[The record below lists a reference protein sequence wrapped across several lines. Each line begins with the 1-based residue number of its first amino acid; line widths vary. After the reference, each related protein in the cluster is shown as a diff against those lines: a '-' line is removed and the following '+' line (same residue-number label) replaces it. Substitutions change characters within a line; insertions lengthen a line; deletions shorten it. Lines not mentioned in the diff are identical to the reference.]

1 MVNPVVNH
9 RVKPGMMYPSNT
21 AADVGDSR
29 PLTIGRLA
37 RRAEV
42 GVETV
47 RHYTR
52 LKLLAAPKERVGAY
66 RVYPRKTVA
75 RIRFIKRAQE
85 LGFTLKEIAGLL
97 ALEDGRDRVAV
108 RRIASTRLAQ
118 IEQRL
123 TDLQAMAGHLRH
135 LLHECEHASGRVRC
149 PIIEALA
156 EGPPAGPR
164 HPGS

>member
-1 MVNPVVNH
+1 M
-9 RVKPGMMYPSNT
+9 PGSTGTNGELT
-21 AADVGDSR
+21 VSG

-42 GVETV
+42 GIETV

-52 LKLLAAPKERVGAY
+52 MKLLAAPKERIGAY
-66 RVYPRKTVA
+66 RVYPPQTVA

-97 ALEDGRDRVAV
+97 ALEDGRDRAAV
-108 RRIASTRLAQ
+108 RRIAGARLVQ

-123 TDLQAMAGHLRH
+123 VDLQAMAGHLRH
-135 LLHECEHASGRVRC
+135 LLHACEHTNGRVRC
-149 PIIEALA
+149 PIIAALA
-156 EGPPAGPR
+156 DEPAVGAR
-164 HPGS
+164 TLNA

>member
-1 MVNPVVNH
+1 MPEIT
-9 RVKPGMMYPSNT
+9 PTDT
-21 AADVGDSR
+21 AIKASR

-37 RRAEV
+37 RSADV

-47 RHYTR
+47 RHYIKM
-52 LKLLAAPKERVGAY
+52 KLLSAPRERVGAY
-66 RVYPRKTVA
+66 RVYPPQTVA

-108 RRIASTRLAQ
+108 RRIAGARLAQ

-123 TDLQAMAGHLRH
+123 ADLQLMAGHLRH
-135 LLHECEHASGRVRC
+135 LLHECEHAQGRMRC
-149 PIIEALA
+149 PIIAAIAGGA
-156 EGPPAGPR
+156 EGTPLHLR
-164 HPGS
+164 S

>member
-1 MVNPVVNH
+1 MPATQQTNNAS
-9 RVKPGMMYPSNT
+9 KG
-21 AADVGDSR
+21 SR

-37 RRAEV
+37 RSADV

-66 RVYPRKTVA
+66 RVYPPQTVA

-97 ALEDGRDRVAV
+97 ALEDGRDRAAV
-108 RRIASTRLAQ
+108 RKIAGARLAQ

-123 TDLQAMAGHLRH
+123 ADLQAMAGHLRH
-135 LLHECEHASGRVRC
+135 LLHECEHAHGRVRC
-149 PIIEALA
+149 PIIEAIA
-156 EGPPAGPR
+156 EGPAARRR
-164 HPGS
+164 HLDA

>member
-1 MVNPVVNH
+1 MPDTPQITIAG
-9 RVKPGMMYPSNT
+9 KG
-21 AADVGDSR
+21 SR

-37 RRAEV
+37 RSADV

-66 RVYPRKTVA
+66 RVYPPQTVA

-97 ALEDGRDRVAV
+97 ALEDGRDRAAV
-108 RRIASTRLAQ
+108 RKIAGARLAQ

-123 TDLQAMAGHLRH
+123 VDLQAMAGHLRH
-135 LLHECEHASGRVRC
+135 LLHECEHAHGRVRC
-149 PIIEALA
+149 PIIEAIA
-156 EGPPAGPR
+156 GGPAGPQHR
-164 HPGS
+164 DG

>member
-1 MVNPVVNH
+1 MPDTPQITIAG
-9 RVKPGMMYPSNT
+9 KG
-21 AADVGDSR
+21 SR

-37 RRAEV
+37 RSADV

-52 LKLLAAPKERVGAY
+52 LKLLTAPKERVGAY
-66 RVYPRKTVA
+66 RVYPPQTVA

-97 ALEDGRDRVAV
+97 ALEDGRNRAAV
-108 RRIASTRLAQ
+108 RKIAVARLAQ

-123 TDLQAMAGHLRH
+123 ADLQAMAGHLRH
-135 LLHECEHASGRVRC
+135 LLYECEHAHGRVRC
-149 PIIEALA
+149 PIIEAIT
-156 EGPPAGPR
+156 GGPAGPQ
-164 HPGS
+164 H